1 MTSIAC
7 TKYTVYTPVLMQLLI
22 TGAALKKVAYSMLK
36 GGDIKLLDVIIEVNK
51 QSAVSLPAPFGD
63 VVKQMGSS
71 SLVVDQLIAMNL
83 PQAILDEC
91 ESVRTLAKVFKIHF
105 TCSFIVVEE
114 VEDSSGTHVILLA
127 GNSPSLSEQGF
138 GLQTTATKQVSF
150 HLTLIEL

>member
-1 MTSIAC
+1 MTQKLACYTKPEGEDLGILVHSDVYHLPDSKGVSLLHVTSIAC
-7 TKYTVYTPVLMQLLI
+7 TKCTVYTQVLIQLLI

-71 SLVVDQLIAMNL
+71 SLVVDQLVAMNL

-91 ESVRTLAKVFKIHF
+91 ESVRT
-105 TCSFIVVEE
+105 
-114 VEDSSGTHVILLA
+114 
-127 GNSPSLSEQGF
+127 
-138 GLQTTATKQVSF
+138 
-150 HLTLIEL
+150 